1 LKYKVLERLTV
12 WFSWASGLILLA
24 AVSTFVGYL
33 VFKGY
38 ESINRHLIFGDT
50 PPLKALLLQQRVFDG
65 LFPAV
70 AGTLILVAMAIFWAI
85 PIGIAAGIYLSEY
98 AGPRAKKVLD
108 LFFDVLSGIPSIVV
122 GLFGFS
128 LAVFLHKQYSND
140 INPSLLISSLSLA
153 FLVLPYIIR
162 TTQAALDGIPRE
174 VRLTALALGATKLQ
188 NICLV
193 LIPKSLSGIMSGV
206 ILAIGRCAEDTAV
219 IMLTGAVATAGIP
232 KSVFSQYEA
241 LPFYIYYISSQYSNP
256 EELMRGYG
264 ASIILLVL
272 CTILFSIAFCI
283 RKGLTYFAFYRP

>member
-12 WFSWASGLILLA
+12 WFSWASGLTLLA

-33 VFKGY
+33 AFKGY
-38 ESINRHLIFGDT
+38 ESINRQLIFGDT
-50 PPLKALLLQQRVFDG
+50 PPLKAILLEQRVFDG

-85 PIGIAAGIYLSEY
+85 PIGIATGIYLSEY
-98 AGPRAKKVLD
+98 AGPRVKKVLD

-128 LAVFLHKQYSND
+128 LAVFLHKHFSND

-162 TTQAALDGIPRE
+162 TTQAALEGIPRE
-174 VRLTALALGATKLQ
+174 TRLTALALGATKLQ
-188 NICLV
+188 NIFLV

-283 RKGLTYFAFYRP
+283 RKGLTYFALYRP